1 MVTRSELAV
10 NESDNNCAVR
20 AGTEAEGEVKPCSS
34 ESLSEAITSPEDVSE
49 IVHGLNNV
57 LVSIL
62 LNAQFMEWK
71 LPSYSLMRRNTHEIQ
86 RSAKRAGVLLKRL
99 AGHSSAVQEA
109 ATASADAP

>member
-1 MVTRSELAV
+1 M
-10 NESDNNCAVR
+10 NESDNSCPAN
-20 AGTEAEGEVKPCSS
+20 AGAEPGTGATLHP
-34 ESLSEAITSPEDVSE
+34 LSNPVVVQVSPEDFGD

-86 RSAKRAGVLLKRL
+86 RSAKHAGVLLKRL
-99 AGHSSAVQEA
+99 TGHCGGARDA
-109 ATASADAP
+109 APPAEL

>member
-1 MVTRSELAV
+1 M
-10 NESDNNCAVR
+10 NQGDNGCAVCTGAKADASVTLHR
-20 AGTEAEGEVKPCSS
+20 LNTPTAVLT
-34 ESLSEAITSPEDVSE
+34 TPEDLSE

-99 AGHSSAVQEA
+99 VSHSNAGQDA
-109 ATASADAP
+109 ASTSVSVP